1 MFCINQKRIYP
12 MKNRIKIERA
22 KNSMTQ
28 SELASKVQVSR
39 QTIYAIEAGEYNLS
53 TLLALKI
60 ASVFETS
67 IESLFVLEQKDWK

>member
-1 MFCINQKRIYP
+1 